1 MLCSIVYGGFAVY
14 NKMEVF
20 MMGYLERLL
29 RVLRP
34 AFTREAT
41 FAWFVVAFAGVVTRQ
56 EVYGVSSIIRALGL
70 APVYYPALLHFFHST
85 AWTAQGLYRQW
96 EDWLIRQPLV
106 ESAAGCVVLLGDH
119 TKQPKDGRRMPGVTT
134 LHQDSE
140 TSSKPS
146 FFRGHH
152 WGCLSLLGQAHGKRF
167 ALPVWAE
174 IHPDDSQNSRATRL
188 VNVAAEIGLRWGLPI
203 FLVLDAFF
211 AVGPVFAAASAS
223 RGALHILTRAK
234 KNIVA
239 YRQPPPPRPHRKGRR
254 RVYGRKLKLM
264 KLFDTRPRDFLFA
277 EAVVYHKKETVRYL
291 VLDLIW
297 KPVKGLVRFILIET
311 SRGRI
316 ILMSSDLTLEPLLAL
331 SLYTA
336 RVRIESLFAS
346 VKNLLGGLAYHF
358 WSKYLAPVSRCPSR
372 GSHPTP
378 VSSRPDRTASTLAA
392 IEKFMALHLIALGAL
407 QLMAATFGDAVRE
420 QAHCWLRTPSGAVP
434 SDFVSRTALA
444 NLLHANIRV
453 LAKNPIIAL
462 IRHRQFI
469 PKINAGKKVAR
480 KRRAA

>member
-1 MLCSIVYGGFAVY
+1 
-14 NKMEVF
+14 
-20 MMGYLERLL
+20 MMGYMEGLL
-29 RVLRP
+29 RALRP

-41 FAWFVVAFAGVVTRQ
+41 FAWFVVALAGVVTRQ
-56 EVYGVSSIIRALGL
+56 DVYGVSSIVRALGL

-85 AWTAQGLYRQW
+85 AWTAERLYRYW
-96 EDWLIRQPLV
+96 EDWLIRQPVV
-106 ESAAGCVVLLGDH
+106 EKAAGRVVLLGDH

-167 ALPVWAE
+167 ALPLWAE
-174 IHPDDSQNSRATRL
+174 IHPDDSSDSRATRL

-211 AVGPVFAAASAS
+211 AVGPVFAAAAAS
-223 RGALHILTRAK
+223 HGALHILTRAK
-234 KNIVA
+234 KNVVA
-239 YRQPPPPRPHRKGRR
+239 YRQPPPSRPHQKGRR

-264 KLFDTRPRDFLFA
+264 KLFDARPQDFLSA
-277 EAVVYHKKETVRYL
+277 EAVVYQKKETVRYL
-291 VLDLIW
+291 VLDLLW
-297 KPVKGLVRFILIET
+297 KPVKGLVRFILVET

-316 ILMSSDLTLEPLLAL
+316 ILMSSDLTLDPLLAL

-336 RVRIESLFAS
+336 RVRIDSLFNS

-358 WSKYLAPVSRCPSR
+358 WSKYLEPVSRRPRR
-372 GSHPTP
+372 GSHPAP
-378 VSSRPDRTASTLAA
+378 VSSRPDRTANTLAA
-392 IEKFMALHLIALGAL
+392 IEKFLALHLIGLGTL
-407 QLMAATFGDAVRE
+407 QLLAATFGDAVRE
-420 QAHCWLRTPSGAVP
+420 QARCWLRTPSGAVP

-444 NLLHANIRV
+444 NLLLANIRV
-453 LAKNPIIAL
+453 LAKNPVIAL
-462 IRHRQFI
+462 IRRRQI
-469 PKINAGKKVAR
+469 TPEKTLENQLAR

>member
-1 MLCSIVYGGFAVY
+1 
-14 NKMEVF
+14 
-20 MMGYLERLL
+20 MGYLEGLL
-29 RVLRP
+29 QALRP

-41 FAWFVVAFAGVVTRQ
+41 FAWFVVAFVGVVTRQ
-56 EVYGVSSIIRALGL
+56 EVYGVSSFVRALGL
-70 APVYYPALLHFFHST
+70 APVFYPALLHFFHST
-85 AWTAQGLYRQW
+85 AWNAERLYHHW
-96 EDWLIRQPLV
+96 ETWLIHQPVV
-106 ESAAGCVVLLGDH
+106 ESVAGRVVLLGDH

-152 WGCLSLLGQAHGKRF
+152 WACLSLLGQTHGKRF
-167 ALPVWAE
+167 ALPLWAE
-174 IHPDDSQNSRATRL
+174 IHPDDTQDSRATRL
-188 VNVAAEIGLRWGLPI
+188 VNVAVKIALRRGLPI

-211 AVGPVFAAASAS
+211 AVGPVFAAAAAS
-223 RGALHILTRAK
+223 HGALHILTRAK
-234 KNIVA
+234 KNVVA
-239 YRQPPPPRPHRKGRR
+239 YRQPPPPRPHRKGRP
-254 RVYGRKLKLM
+254 RVYGRKIKLM
-264 KLFDTRPRDFLFA
+264 KLFDTRPQDFLSA
-277 EAVVYHKKETVRYL
+277 EAVVYQKKETVRYL
-291 VLDLIW
+291 ALDLIW

-336 RVRIESLFAS
+336 RVRIESLFDS

-358 WSKYLAPVSRCPSR
+358 WSKYLAPVSRRPRR
-372 GSHPTP
+372 GSHPAP
-378 VSSRPDRTASTLAA
+378 VSSRPDRTANTLAA
-392 IEKFMALHLIALGAL
+392 IEKFMAVHLIVLGAL

-420 QAHCWLRTPSGAVP
+420 QARCWLRTPSGAVP

-444 NLLHANIRV
+444 NLFRANIRI

-462 IRHRQFI
+462 IRRRQVA
-469 PKINAGKKVAR
+469 PGKSPENEVAR
-480 KRRAA
+480 KWRAA

>member
-1 MLCSIVYGGFAVY
+1 
-14 NKMEVF
+14 
-20 MMGYLERLL
+20 MMGYLEGLL
-29 RVLRP
+29 RALRP

-41 FAWFVVAFAGVVTRQ
+41 FAWFVVAFAGVVMRQ
-56 EVYGVSSIIRALGL
+56 DVYGVSSIVRALSL

-85 AWTAQGLYRQW
+85 AWTAERLYQHW
-96 EDWLIRQPLV
+96 EDWLIRQPVV
-106 ESAAGCVVLLGDH
+106 EKATGRVVVLGDH

-167 ALPVWAE
+167 ALPLWAE
-174 IHPDDSQNSRATRL
+174 IHPEDSSDSRATRL
-188 VNVAAEIGLRWGLPI
+188 VNVAAEIGLRWGLPM
-203 FLVLDAFF
+203 FLILDAFF
-211 AVGPVFAAASAS
+211 AVGPVFAAVAASQ
-223 RGALHILTRAK
+223 GALHILTRAK
-234 KNIVA
+234 KNVVA
-239 YRQPPPPRPHRKGRR
+239 YRQPPPPRSHQKGRR

-264 KLFDTRPRDFLFA
+264 KLFDSRPQDFRST
-277 EAVVYHKKETVRYL
+277 EAVVYQKKETVRYL
-291 VLDLIW
+291 VLDLLW
-297 KPVKGLVRFILIET
+297 KPVKGLVRFILVET

-358 WSKYLAPVSRCPSR
+358 WSKYLAPVSRRPRR
-372 GSHPTP
+372 GSQPAP
-378 VSSRPDRTASTLAA
+378 VSSRPDRTANTLAA
-392 IEKFMALHLIALGAL
+392 IQKFMALHLIVLGAL
-407 QLMAATFGDAVRE
+407 QLMAALFGDAVRE

-444 NLLHANIRV
+444 NLLLANIRV
-453 LAKNPIIAL
+453 LAKNPVIAL
-462 IRHRQFI
+462 IRRKQTA
-469 PKINAGKKVAR
+469 PDKTTDNTLAQ

>member
-1 MLCSIVYGGFAVY
+1 
-14 NKMEVF
+14 
-20 MMGYLERLL
+20 MMGYLEGMLQA
-29 RVLRP
+29 LRP

-41 FAWFVVAFAGVVTRQ
+41 FAWFVVALAGVVTRQ
-56 EVYGVSSIIRALGL
+56 EVYGVSSIVRALSL

-85 AWTAQGLYRQW
+85 AWTAERLYQHW
-96 EDWLIRQPLV
+96 EDWLIRQPVV
-106 ESAAGCVVLLGDH
+106 ETAAGRAVLLGDH

-167 ALPVWAE
+167 ALPLWAE
-174 IHPDDSQNSRATRL
+174 IHPDDSSDSRATRL
-188 VNVAAEIGLRWGLPI
+188 VNVAAQIGLRWGLPI

-211 AVGPVFAAASAS
+211 AVGPVFTAAAAAQ
-223 RGALHILTRAK
+223 GALHILTRAK
-234 KNIVA
+234 KNVVA
-239 YRQPPPPRPHRKGRR
+239 YRQPPPPRPHQKGRR

-264 KLFDTRPRDFLFA
+264 KLFDARPQDFLSA
-277 EAVVYHKKETVRYL
+277 EAVVYQKKETVRYL

-297 KPVKGLVRFILIET
+297 KPAKGLVRFILIET

-316 ILMSSDLTLEPLLAL
+316 ILMSSDLTLEPLMAL

-336 RVRIESLFAS
+336 RVQIESLFNS

-358 WSKYLAPVSRCPSR
+358 WSKYLAPTSRRPRR
-372 GSHPTP
+372 GSQPTP
-378 VSSRPDRTASTLAA
+378 VSSHPDRTANTLAA
-392 IEKFMALHLIALGAL
+392 IEKFMALHLIVLGTL
-407 QLMAATFGDAVRE
+407 QLMAALFGDAVRD
-420 QAHCWLRTPSGAVP
+420 QARCWLRTPSGAVP

-444 NLLHANIRV
+444 NLLLANIRV
-453 LAKNPIIAL
+453 LAKNPVIAII
-462 IRHRQFI
+462 RRRQLA
-469 PKINAGKKVAR
+469 PENHADKAVAR
-480 KRRAA
+480 KRRAV

>member
-1 MLCSIVYGGFAVY
+1 
-14 NKMEVF
+14 
-20 MMGYLERLL
+20 MMGYLEGLL
-29 RVLRP
+29 QALRP

-41 FAWFVVAFAGVVTRQ
+41 FAWFVVAFVGVVTRQ
-56 EVYGVSSIIRALGL
+56 EVYGVSSFVRALGL
-70 APVYYPALLHFFHST
+70 APVFYPALLHFFHST
-85 AWTAQGLYRQW
+85 AWNAERLYHHW
-96 EDWLIRQPLV
+96 ETWLIHQPVV
-106 ESAAGCVVLLGDH
+106 ESVAGRVVLLGDH

-152 WGCLSLLGQAHGKRF
+152 WACLSLLGQTHGKRF
-167 ALPVWAE
+167 ALPLWAE
-174 IHPDDSQNSRATRL
+174 IHPDDTQDSRATRL
-188 VNVAAEIGLRWGLPI
+188 VNVAVKIALRRGLPI

-211 AVGPVFAAASAS
+211 AVGPVFAAAAAS
-223 RGALHILTRAK
+223 HGALHILTRAK
-234 KNIVA
+234 KNVVA
-239 YRQPPPPRPHRKGRR
+239 YRQPPPPRPHRKGRP
-254 RVYGRKLKLM
+254 RVYGRKIKLM
-264 KLFDTRPRDFLFA
+264 KLFDTRPQDFLSA
-277 EAVVYHKKETVRYL
+277 EAVVYQKKETVRYL
-291 VLDLIW
+291 ALDLIW

-336 RVRIESLFAS
+336 RVRIESLFDS

-358 WSKYLAPVSRCPSR
+358 WSKYLAPVSRRPRR
-372 GSHPTP
+372 GSHPAP
-378 VSSRPDRTASTLAA
+378 VSSRPDRTANTLAA
-392 IEKFMALHLIALGAL
+392 IEKFMAVHLIVLGAL

-420 QAHCWLRTPSGAVP
+420 QARCWLRTPSGAVP

-444 NLLHANIRV
+444 NLFRANIRI

-462 IRHRQFI
+462 IRRRQVA
-469 PKINAGKKVAR
+469 PGKSPENEVAR
-480 KRRAA
+480 KWRAA